1 MTERW
6 IIDASPLILLGKAGP
21 LDWLPQMGRIVVPE
35 SVAAEVAAGSP
46 VDPAR
51 QWLAVSEGAACIVR
65 DLAPTSELLAWDLGA
80 GETAVITMAMAMTN
94 SGHEA
99 VLDDAAARRCA
110 IVFGVPIRGTLSFV
124 AIAKKRGLV
133 PACRPVFDKML
144 AAGLYVS
151 PALVEQVALAA
162 GE

>member
-1 MTERW
+1 
-6 IIDASPLILLGKAGP
+6 
-21 LDWLPQMGRIVVPE
+21 MGRIVVPE
-35 SVAAEVAAGSP
+35 SVAAEVVAGSP

-51 QWLAVSEGAACIVR
+51 QWLAAPEGAASIVR
-65 DLAPTSELLAWDLGA
+65 DLTPTSDLLAWGLGA
-80 GETAVITMAMAMTN
+80 GETAVIAIAMAN
-94 SGHEA
+94 PGHEA

-110 IVFGVPIRGTLSFV
+110 MVFGVPMRGTLSFV
-124 AIAKKRGLV
+124 ALAKKRGLI

>member
-1 MTERW
+1 MTEHW
-6 IIDASPLILLGKAGP
+6 IIDASPLILLGKAGQLDCLP
-21 LDWLPQMGRIVVPE
+21 LMGRIVVPE
-35 SVAAEVAAGSP
+35 SVAAEVAAGSSA
-46 VDPAR
+46 DPAR
-51 QWLAVSEGAACIVR
+51 QWLESAKGAAYIVQ
-65 DLAPTSELLAWDLGA
+65 DVAFSSDLLAWDLGA
-80 GETAVITMAMAMTN
+80 GETAVIAMAMAN
-94 SGHEA
+94 PGHEA

-110 IVFGVPIRGTLSFV
+110 MVFGVPMRGALSFV
-124 AIAKKRGLV
+124 ALAKKRGLI

>member
-1 MTERW
+1 MTEHW
-6 IIDASPLILLGKAGP
+6 IIDASPLILLGKAGQ

-51 QWLAVSEGAACIVR
+51 QWFAASEGAACMVR
-65 DLAPTSELLAWDLGA
+65 DVAPTSELLAWDLGA
-80 GETAVITMAMAMTN
+80 GETAVIAMAMAN
-94 SGHEA
+94 PGHEA
-99 VLDDAAARRCA
+99 VLDDASARRCA
-110 IVFGVPIRGTLSFV
+110 MVFGVTIRGTLSFV
-124 AIAKKRGLV
+124 ALAKKRGLI
-133 PACRPVFDKML
+133 PACRPVFDQML

>member
-6 IIDASPLILLGKAGP
+6 IIDASPLILLGKAGQ

-35 SVAAEVAAGSP
+35 SVATEVAAGSP

-51 QWLAVSEGAACIVR
+51 QWLAASEGAASIVR
-65 DLAPTSELLAWDLGA
+65 DLAPTSDLLAWDLGA
-80 GETAVITMAMAMTN
+80 GETAVIAMAMAN
-94 SGHEA
+94 PGYEA

-110 IVFGVPIRGTLSFV
+110 MVFGLPMRGTLSFV
-124 AIAKKRGLV
+124 ALAKKRGLI